1 MGAMSDT
8 TKPNTL
14 AVPAAEWLK
23 TLAKYREPD
32 QLRSIYE
39 LAVTAAPF
47 MTLWVLAWLA
57 LSVSFFLTLLISV
70 PAGFFLV
77 RLFLIQHDCGH
88 GAFFHRRS
96 ANDWVGRV
104 IGVLTL
110 TPYDVWRRSHSIH
123 HATAGNLDQRG
134 IGDIETLTVRE
145 YRALPYWRRVGYRLY
160 RNPWVMF
167 GVGPAYIF
175 LVQNRLPFGLMRE
188 GWLYWISAMGT
199 NAGMAVM
206 SAILMYFIG
215 VGPFLL
221 VHLPI
226 VLIASSIGV
235 WLFFVQHQFED
246 TVWDGAKDWSF
257 HDAALYG
264 SSYYELPLVLRWLT
278 ANIGVHHVHH
288 LYSRIPFYKLPQIL
302 RDFPEL
308 TQVRRLT
315 LMESFAC
322 VPLCL
327 WDENR
332 RKLVSLSEALAR

>member
-1 MGAMSDT
+1 M
-8 TKPNTL
+8 TL
-14 AVPAAEWLK
+14 AIPATEWLK
-23 TLAKYREPD
+23 TLARYREPD

-39 LAVTAAPF
+39 LAVTTAPF
-47 MTLWVLAWLA
+47 VALWLMAWFA
-57 LSVSFFLTLLISV
+57 LSISYLLTLFLAV

-134 IGDIETLTVRE
+134 MGDIETLTVRE
-145 YRALPYWRRVGYRLY
+145 YRALPYWRRVGYRFY

-175 LVQNRLPFGLMRE
+175 LLQNRLPFGLMRE

-199 NAGMAVM
+199 NAGMATIAAVM
-206 SAILMYFIG
+206 MYFVG

-246 TVWDGAKDWSF
+246 TVWDNSKAWSF

-288 LYSRIPFYKLPQIL
+288 LYSRIPYYKLPQIL
-302 RDFPEL
+302 HDFPEL

-315 LMESFAC
+315 LLESFAC
-322 VPLCL
+322 VNLCL

-332 RKLVSLSEALAR
+332 RKLVSLSEALAG

>member
-1 MGAMSDT
+1 MSDT
-8 TKPNTL
+8 AKPMTL

-47 MTLWVLAWLA
+47 VALWVLAWLA
-57 LSVSFFLTLLISV
+57 LSVSFLLTFLIAV

-104 IGVLTL
+104 IGVLTM

-134 IGDIETLTVRE
+134 MGDIETLTVAE
-145 YRALPYWRRVGYRLY
+145 YRSRPYWRRVGYRLY
-160 RNPWVMF
+160 RNPWIMF

-199 NAGMAVM
+199 NAGMAVL
-206 SAILMYFIG
+206 AAVLMYFIG

-226 VLIASSIGV
+226 ALIASSIGV

-246 TVWDGAKDWSF
+246 TVWEGGKDWSF

-288 LYSRIPFYKLPQIL
+288 LYSRIPYYRLPQIL
-302 RDFPEL
+302 RDYPEL
-308 TQVRRLT
+308 TKVRRLT
-315 LMESFAC
+315 LMQSFAC

-332 RKLVSLSEALAR
+332 RKLVSLSEALAS